1 VSKTYKRIEGSYIS
15 KSTDDITIVFSGKD
29 DEKRYMEKRIP
40 YVPDIEVKEEECTI
54 KVTKKEFEKD

>member
-1 VSKTYKRIEGSYIS
+1 LEKWKVKET
-15 KSTDDITIVFSGKD
+15 KSRKTIVFSEKN

>member
-1 VSKTYKRIEGSYIS
+1 
-15 KSTDDITIVFSGKD
+15 
-29 DEKRYMEKRIP
+29 MEKRIP